1 VGRIR
6 ILEDHLVNQ
15 IAAGEVVERPS
26 SVVKELVENALDAG
40 ATRVEVELRAGGR
53 ELIRIQDN
61 GSGMDPDDVLMCIER
76 HGTSKIRGEEDL
88 GRVHTLGFRGEALPS
103 IASVARVEII
113 SRPASAE
120 AGFRVV
126 VEGGRMRKPEPT
138 GAPVGTRLTVRNLF
152 FNIPVRRGFLRTVP
166 TELGHCVEAVLR
178 EAMVR
183 PSVGFKV
190 EHEGRTVLSAPVV
203 ETRAER
209 ARDLLKTHGDQLF
222 EVRFSSGTLQV
233 EGLLSPVG
241 VHKASA
247 SGAMHLYVNGR
258 YVRDLTLR
266 RAINQA
272 YRNLVPR
279 GRYPVVVLEV
289 RLPVEDVDVNIH
301 PAKTEVRFRFGQDL
315 FEAVSEGVRSALDK
329 RGLQSTK
336 PFVKRA
342 PLAGQEAL
350 GFTRPE
356 TVGLAGRTGP
366 SPQDQPEMILGVP
379 SGEPAEPAEPTEPK
393 VASLERN
400 APQQAVAEPGAAWGI
415 TQVEAG
421 STPRPRPVPPS
432 GLRAL
437 CTLSCG
443 RFLCEDGTD
452 LLIFSLA
459 SVQSALM
466 VDKLQSGALTARP
479 LLTPLLID
487 LPQAAAKGLL
497 ARLSDLPSYLRIED
511 YGEGS
516 FAVMALP
523 PAAARGDLQSM
534 VRGLADG
541 GEVNALLVQTAL
553 AGTPKT
559 FSPFELKALTK
570 ELRKLDYQS
579 LALRIEGG
587 ELDRR
592 VP

>member
-1 VGRIR
+1 MGRIR

-40 ATRVEVELRAGGR
+40 ATRVGIELRAGGR
-53 ELIRIQDN
+53 EFIRIQDN

-76 HGTSKIRGEEDL
+76 HGTSKIRGEKDL

-113 SRPASAE
+113 SRPAQAE

-138 GAPVGTRLTVRNLF
+138 GAPVGTRVTVRSLF

-166 TELGHCVEAVLR
+166 TELGHCAEAVLR

-190 EHEGRTVLSAPVV
+190 EHEGRTVLNAPVV
-203 ETRAER
+203 GTRAER
-209 ARDLLKTHGDQLF
+209 AKDLLKTHGDQLF
-222 EVRFSSGTLQV
+222 GVRFSSGALEV

-266 RAINQA
+266 RAVNQA

-315 FEAVSEGVRSALDK
+315 FEAVSEGLRAALDK
-329 RGLQSTK
+329 KGLQSTK

-342 PLAGQEAL
+342 PVAGQEDLGLIQKGPVAAAAL
-350 GFTRPE
+350 IRSTPHDGPE
-356 TVGLAGRTGP
+356 ALPNPLQGA
-366 SPQDQPEMILGVP
+366 SN
-379 SGEPAEPAEPTEPK
+379 PAWA
-393 VASLERN
+393 ARG
-400 APQQAVAEPGAAWGI
+400 AADQAVAEPAAKWGS
-415 TQVEAG
+415 AG
-421 STPRPRPVPPS
+421 VDAVSSSSPRPVPSS

-437 CTLSCG
+437 CTLSGG
-443 RFLCEDGTD
+443 RFLCEDSTD
-452 LLIFSLA
+452 LLIFSLS

-466 VDKLQSGALTARP
+466 VDGLRSGSLTARP
-479 LLTPLLID
+479 LLTPVLVE
-487 LPQAAAKGLL
+487 LPQAAAKALL
-497 ARLSDLPSYLRIED
+497 ARLSELPSYLRIED

-523 PAAARGDLQSM
+523 PAAARGDLRAL

-541 GEVNALLVQTAL
+541 GDVDSLLVQTAL
-553 AGTPKT
+553 AGAPKA

-570 ELRKLDYQS
+570 ELRKLDYGS
-579 LALRIEGG
+579 LALCIAAE

>member
-40 ATRVEVELRAGGR
+40 ATRVDVDLRAGGR

-113 SRPASAE
+113 SRPTQAE
-120 AGFRVV
+120 AGFKVV

-138 GAPVGTRLTVRNLF
+138 GAPAGTRITVRNLF

-166 TELGHCVEAVLR
+166 TELGHCIEAVLR

-183 PSVGFKV
+183 PSIGFKV
-190 EHEGRTVLSAPVV
+190 EHEGRVVLKAPRV

-209 ARDLLKTHGDQLF
+209 AKDLLKSHGDQLF
-222 EVRFSSGTLQV
+222 EVNFTSGTLTV

-258 YVRDLTLR
+258 YVRDPTLR
-266 RAINQA
+266 RAVNQA

-301 PAKTEVRFRFGQDL
+301 PAKTEVRFRFGQEL
-315 FEAVSEGVRSALDK
+315 YEAVSEGLRLALD
-329 RGLQSTK
+329 RQGLQSTK
-336 PFVKRA
+336 PFIKRA
-342 PLAGQEAL
+342 PVVGQEAL
-350 GFTRPE
+350 GFAKPE
-356 TVGLAGRTGP
+356 PDLASPAGVMGQSLAEPKAEWGGEAVAKSYAPTP
-366 SPQDQPEMILGVP
+366 SP
-379 SGEPAEPAEPTEPK
+379 
-393 VASLERN
+393 
-400 APQQAVAEPGAAWGI
+400 
-415 TQVEAG
+415 
-421 STPRPRPVPPS
+421 STPPPQPLPVEQPVHR
-432 GLRAL
+432 GLRAM
-437 CTLSCG
+437 CMLSGG
-443 RFLCEDGTD
+443 RFLCEDD
-452 LLIFSLA
+452 EDALIFSLA

-466 VDKLQSGALTARP
+466 VDKLRSGALTPRP
-479 LLTPLLID
+479 LLTPTLVD
-487 LPQAAAKGLL
+487 LPQAAARALL
-497 ARLSDLPSYLRIED
+497 ARLPEMPSYLRIED

-523 PAAARGDLQSM
+523 PAVARGDLEALL
-534 VRGLADG
+534 RGIAAG
-541 GEVNALLVQTAL
+541 QEVDALLVETAL
-553 AGTPKT
+553 AGTPRGL
-559 FSPFELKALTK
+559 SPFELKALVK
-570 ELRKLDYQS
+570 ELRRLDYAE
-579 LALRIEGG
+579 LALRIDAE
-587 ELDRR
+587 ELARR

>member
-1 VGRIR
+1 MGRIR

-26 SVVKELVENALDAG
+26 SVVKELVENALDAE
-40 ATRVEVELRAGGR
+40 ATRVDVELRAGGR

-113 SRPASAE
+113 SRPTKAE
-120 AGFRVV
+120 AGFKVV

-138 GAPVGTRLTVRNLF
+138 GAPAGTRITVRNLF

-183 PSVGFKV
+183 PSVAFKV
-190 EHEGRTVLSAPVV
+190 EHEGRVVLKAPIV

-209 ARDLLKTHGDQLF
+209 AKDLLKSHGDQLF
-222 EVRFSSGTLQV
+222 EVHFNSGTLTV

-258 YVRDLTLR
+258 YVRDPTLR
-266 RAINQA
+266 RAVNQA

-279 GRYPVVVLEV
+279 GRYPVVILEV

-315 FEAVSEGVRSALDK
+315 YEAVSEGLRLALDK
-329 RGLQSTK
+329 QGLQSTK

-342 PLAGQEAL
+342 PIVGQEAL
-350 GFTRPE
+350 GFARPE
-356 TVGLAGRTGP
+356 ATLASPEGAMEQSLAEPRAEWGREPIAPSYAPKPASPTP
-366 SPQDQPEMILGVP
+366 SPQAP
-379 SGEPAEPAEPTEPK
+379 PAEP
-393 VASLERN
+393 VVQR
-400 APQQAVAEPGAAWGI
+400 
-415 TQVEAG
+415 
-421 STPRPRPVPPS
+421 
-432 GLRAL
+432 GLRAM
-437 CTLSCG
+437 CMLSGG
-443 RFLCEDGTD
+443 RFLCEDNED
-452 LLIFSLA
+452 VLIFSLA
-459 SVQSALM
+459 AVQSALM
-466 VDKLQSGALTARP
+466 VDKLRSGALTPRP
-479 LLTPLLID
+479 LLTPTLVD
-487 LPQAAAKGLL
+487 LPQAAAKALL
-497 ARLSDLPSYLRIED
+497 ARLPEMPSYLRIED

-523 PAAARGDLQSM
+523 PAVARGDLEALL
-534 VRGLADG
+534 RGIAAGQGVD
-541 GEVNALLVQTAL
+541 ELLVQTAL
-553 AGTPKT
+553 AGSPRGL
-559 FSPFELKALTK
+559 SPFELKALVK
-570 ELRKLDYQS
+570 DLRRVEYRA
-579 LALRIEGG
+579 LALRIDAE
-587 ELDRR
+587 ELARR

>member
-1 VGRIR
+1 MGRIR

-15 IAAGEVVERPS
+15 IAAGEVVERPA

-40 ATRVEVELRAGGR
+40 ATRVDVELRAGGR

-76 HGTSKIRGEEDL
+76 HCTSKIRGEEDL

-113 SRPASAE
+113 SRPEQAE
-120 AGFRVV
+120 AGFKVV

-138 GAPVGTRLTVRNLF
+138 GAPAGTRITVRNLF

-166 TELGHCVEAVLR
+166 TELGHSVEAVLR

-183 PSVGFKV
+183 PQVAFRV
-190 EHEGRTVLSAPVV
+190 EHEGRAVLNAPLV

-209 ARDLLKTHGDQLF
+209 AKDLLKSHGEQLF
-222 EVRFSSGTLQV
+222 EVNFISGTLTV

-258 YVRDLTLR
+258 YVRDPTLR
-266 RAINQA
+266 RAVNQA

-315 FEAVSEGVRSALDK
+315 YEAVSEGLRLALDAQ
-329 RGLQSTK
+329 GLQSTK

-342 PLAGQEAL
+342 PVLGQEAL
-350 GFTRPE
+350 GFAKPE
-356 TVGLAGRTGP
+356 GA
-366 SPQDQPEMILGVP
+366 
-379 SGEPAEPAEPTEPK
+379 
-393 VASLERN
+393 VASE
-400 APQQAVAEPGAAWGI
+400 AGAVLGESLAEPGTAWG
-415 TQVEAG
+415 TQPAAPTYAPQPPDMQA
-421 STPRPRPVPPS
+421 SPDLPPPS
-432 GLRAL
+432 NHQVQRGLRAVCML
-437 CTLSCG
+437 GGG
-443 RFLCEDGTD
+443 RFVCEDHED

-466 VDKLQSGALTARP
+466 VDKLRSGALTPRP
-479 LLTPLLID
+479 LLTPALVD
-487 LPQAAAKGLL
+487 LPRAAARALL
-497 ARLSDLPSYLRIED
+497 ARLSELPSYLRIED

-523 PAAARGDLQSM
+523 PAAARGDLEAL
-534 VRGLADG
+534 VRGIAAGQGVD
-541 GEVNALLVQTAL
+541 ALLVQTAL
-553 AGTPKT
+553 AGTPRGL
-559 FSPFELKALTK
+559 SPFELKALVK
-570 ELRKLDYQS
+570 ELRGLDYGA
-579 LALRIEGG
+579 LALRIDVD
-587 ELDRR
+587 ELTRR